1 MIFSKYICI
10 ALKVALH
17 VYRDVVN
24 KNIKQFDPILFEIEE
39 FLFVTVRWWVSVQYY
54 NNIVLNKIQP
64 IVWLICKITLQYF
77 SHERPN
83 DLLFI

>member
-10 ALKVALH
+10 ALKVAQH

-24 KNIKQFDPILFEIEE
+24 KNIKQFDPILFEIVV
-39 FLFVTVRWWVSVQYY
+39 FVTVWRWVNVQYY
-54 NNIVLNKIQP
+54 IGLNKIQP

-77 SHERPN
+77 SNERPN